1 MSGPSQA
8 RDRPGHRPNQ
18 RAYEGAGHEA
28 AEEGDGAQD
37 GRLHAGAER
46 PFEVAAEARWIATVR
61 WALFAVLAFFG
72 AARRGS
78 NGRLPW
84 GLSALCIV
92 ATLVLL
98 PLYFAGV
105 NARMIEGDMGARE
118 VGAEL
123 ASWRGWQWL
132 RTALAVLAVAFGVLG
147 LGREQAERAPN

>member
-1 MSGPSQA
+1 MSGLKQTLSVVFM
-8 RDRPGHRPNQ
+8 
-18 RAYEGAGHEA
+18 GAFAGGCLVVSVVLVPTWRGMDPEA
-28 AEEGDGAQD
+28 FLDWFQENGP
-37 GRLHAGAER
+37 RLGLTLF
-46 PFEVAAEARWIATVR
+46 PLEVAG
-61 WALFAVLAFFG
+61 ALFAVLAFFG
-72 AARRGS
+72 AARRRS

-98 PLYFAGV
+98 PLYFAGA
-105 NARMIEGDMGARE
+105 NARMIEGNMEARE

-147 LGREQAERAPN
+147 LDREQAERTPK